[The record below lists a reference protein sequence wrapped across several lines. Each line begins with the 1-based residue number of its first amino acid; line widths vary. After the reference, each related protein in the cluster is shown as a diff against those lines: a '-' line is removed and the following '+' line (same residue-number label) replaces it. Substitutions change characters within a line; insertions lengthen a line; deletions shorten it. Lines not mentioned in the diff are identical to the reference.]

1 MTIDLVFPA
10 LPPALDGIGDH
21 TALLA
26 EALHR
31 AGCSVRV
38 HTAQPNAAPI
48 PGVDVSKDFDIT
60 NPWNVRRLA
69 SAVAADP
76 PDWLLVQFNQFS
88 YGRYGFNPWLP
99 WTLREIQRR
108 NPEVRIAW
116 MAHEDFVPPKNW
128 KFAIMRQWQRWQF
141 RKLGEIADSIFFS
154 IDPWVRKYQSWFPE
168 TPVFH
173 LPVGSNIPHEG
184 CSRMEARQAIGID
197 LDAFVVGVFGTM
209 RASRLPGHIRA
220 AVLALH
226 ERDPQIRL
234 LYVGPDG
241 EALQAALPG
250 ISIID
255 AGRLPASEVSVHLS
269 AMDIHLAPFVDGLS
283 TRRGSAMAG
292 LQHGVTTL
300 STDGPLTDTVL
311 RDLNRSAFVLTPV
324 ESQSAYAQSALE
336 LYPDDARRLEIS
348 QSGQR
353 VFNNLFSWEA
363 IAERLITTL
372 GNSSQGVHS
381 VASTGDGF
389 RHDTEI
395 ADSTGP

>member
-1 MTIDLVFPA
+1 MQINLVFPA

-26 EALHR
+26 QALHR
-31 AGCSVRV
+31 AGCTVRV
-38 HTAQPNAAPI
+38 RTAQREAASI
-48 PGVDVSKDFDIT
+48 PGVDISLDFDIT
-60 NPWNVRRLA
+60 PPWNVRRLA
-69 SAVAADP
+69 DAVAADP
-76 PDWLLVQFNQFS
+76 PDWLFVQFNQFS

-99 WTLREIQRR
+99 WTLREIQHRT
-108 NPEVRIAW
+108 PDVQIAW

-141 RKLGEIADSIFFS
+141 RTLGHLADSIFFS

-168 TPVFH
+168 TPVSH

-184 CSRMEARQAIGID
+184 WSQTEARQAIGID
-197 LDAFVVGVFGTM
+197 PDAFVVGVFGTM

-220 AVLALH
+220 AVSALH
-226 ERDPQIRL
+226 ERDPHIRV

-250 ISIID
+250 ISLVD

-269 AMDIHLAPFVDGLS
+269 GMDIHLAPFVDGMS

-300 STDGPLTDTVL
+300 STDGPLTDTIL
-311 RDLNRSAFVLTPV
+311 RDLDETAFLLTPV
-324 ESQSAYAQSALE
+324 ESQSAYAQAALD
-336 LYPDDARRLEIS
+336 LYPAEARRSEIG

-353 VFNNLFSWEA
+353 VFDDLFSWEA
-363 IAERLITTL
+363 IAGRLMATL
-372 GNSSQGVHS
+372 ANSSQGVQS
-381 VASTGDGF
+381 LASTCDEF
-389 RHDTEI
+389 HDAAQI
-395 ADSTGP
+395 ADVTGG

>member
-31 AGCSVRV
+31 AGCTVHVR
-38 HTAQPNAAPI
+38 TAQPNAASI
-48 PGVDVSKDFDIT
+48 PGVDVSRDFDIT
-60 NPWNVRRLA
+60 PPWNVRRLA
-69 SAVAADP
+69 GAVAEDP
-76 PDWLLVQFNQFS
+76 PDWLFVQFNQFS

-108 NPEVRIAW
+108 NPDVRIAW

-168 TPVFH
+168 TTVSH

-184 CSRMEARQAIGID
+184 WSRIEARQAIGID
-197 LDAFVVGVFGTM
+197 PDAFVVGVFGTM

-226 ERDPQIRL
+226 ERDPHMRV

-241 EALQAALPG
+241 EALQAALPE
-250 ISIID
+250 ISLAD

-269 AMDIHLAPFVDGLS
+269 AMDIHLAPFVDGMS
-283 TRRGSAMAG
+283 TRRGSAIAG

-300 STDGPLTDTVL
+300 STDGPLTDTIL
-311 RDLNRSAFVLTPV
+311 RDLDGTAFLLTPV
-324 ESQSAYAQSALE
+324 ESQSAYAQAALE
-336 LYPDDARRLEIS
+336 LYPTDARKSEIG

-353 VFNNLFSWEA
+353 VFDDLFSWEA
-363 IAERLITTL
+363 IAERLITAL

-381 VASTGDGF
+381 VASTRGGF
-389 RHDTEI
+389 RHAAKIVDV
-395 ADSTGP
+395 PRR